1 MDLNLTLFKFNFG
14 GKKRKVVKTINNPQ
28 QDKNLISAIKTKLE
42 KTLPKDKKR
51 KLDDFTE
58 PFVYKIEIY
67 NNGTMVCFA
76 QSNDKKANIQIKL
89 EPYEYANF

>member
-67 NNGTMVCFA
+67 NNGTMVCSV
-76 QSNDKKANIQIKL
+76 QSNDKKTNIQIEL